1 MIRLSSRLLAVA
13 VAVALLLAGC
23 GSDDA
28 PESKSAATP
37 TPTPTPTA
45 SDNALTD
52 TKVKPEIPKPTGEPP
67 TRLVKRD
74 IVKGTGPTA
83 KAGDQVSVQYVG
95 VLHSTGEQFD
105 ASWDAGTPFDFALGA
120 GVVIPGWDEGVAGMR
135 TGGRRELVIPP
146 DKAYGPGGSGPI
158 GPNETLV
165 FVIDLLEVRG
175 G

>member
-1 MIRLSSRLLAVA
+1 MIRLPHRPLG

-23 GSDDA
+23 GSGDA
-28 PESKSAATP
+28 PGSESAATP
-37 TPTPTPTA
+37 TPTATTA
-45 SDNALTD
+45 PAASLED
-52 TKVKPEIPKPTGEPP
+52 TKVKPEISKPTGEPP

-74 IVKGTGPTA
+74 IVKGSGPTA

-105 ASWDAGTPFDFALGA
+105 ASWDAGTPFDFPLGGG
-120 GVVIPGWDEGVAGMR
+120 GVIAGWDEGVAGMR

-146 DKAYGPGGSGPI
+146 DKAYGPAGNGPI

-165 FVIDLLEVRG
+165 FVIDLLEVKG